1 MSRMLDAEELDISF
15 GQSDS
20 LTHRLNTLI
29 LEYADGFAIPKEL
42 VQNADDAGAT
52 EVSNLIYLIL
62 FNICILICHLFV
74 SFHDFDDYNADTS
87 TNVNNKHLWPQVCF
101 LYDER
106 ENEDAK
112 TCLLDE
118 GMKECQGPALWV
130 YNNAVFEDSDFE
142 NITKLNG
149 ATKLRQP
156 DKIGKFGLGFNAV
169 YNLTDIPSFVSRH
182 NIVIFDPHTYHLG
195 KSIKDKRKPG
205 IRIDLRRHKRNLKRF
220 GNQFKPY
227 NNIFGCNLMSENQ
240 MDSYQGTLFRLP
252 LRTRVQASRSEISS
266 KHYDDREM
274 KELLRMII
282 SSCENLLLF
291 SQNVVKVSIYH
302 LPKKGNPLTHTVEL
316 FSMEKQ
322 LMKVLRGMPTCSTPE
337 ENYRSLR
344 AASTVLRKIR
354 RDSNLEVENPIDSS
368 IIIRLN
374 SKCHDLAKQD
384 KLADAKL
391 YKDQNVSCSW
401 LLSTCMG
408 TAESLKMAIQDDS
421 LVPCVTVAA
430 RIQCLEDEV
439 FVPLQLTS
447 GAIFSFMPLPIRSG
461 LPIHIN
467 GSFAVTSNRKFLCS
481 KSEDDKFDLRPVWNE
496 FLLKDAACTAYIKTL
511 EYLASI
517 CQTNETTEFFLLWP
531 NPSHVD
537 PCCGALLTA
546 FYERLT
552 SPDSKDSLFSD
563 GNSWAPFSR
572 TMYLEFGFSNSVIG
586 RTAYEVF
593 NDLSSDLLNNNSIVA
608 FLPCWLEDIFATLS
622 NRNHLYLNSF
632 DMVRFFTEVF
642 IPNVNTISATKRD
655 KLLLHALSLENEHLN
670 DLIANHAC
678 IPVTPD
684 GSTMRSTKELVDP
697 TSPLAKMFVDQD
709 GRFPLAGSSY
719 VDSNN
724 LRLLRSIG
732 MKHEVTHFSLD
743 DLVERAIV
751 ISNLQSD
758 EVVLRSM
765 VTAVL
770 DAIAALIEF
779 GNGLKKTSFQDEF
792 RRTPFLPVMKRPQS
806 FPLPWKENYNG
817 VLLKPCEI
825 YAPESF
831 DLVCCVRPVVDVSVF
846 PATPRLEIVK
856 NYLLLNSSDQ
866 EPTIEA
872 VLGQLDVITTN
883 FLPSEGIKAKS
894 FDTVQAMCFKIYDFF
909 QQNVGRM
916 GHLNKQSLIDA
927 LKEKPF
933 IITTES
939 FLSPENIAFNFHHS
953 LCSPYLFSVPD
964 NLKRNFYD
972 LLKSVGV
979 RDQFDVS
986 DYMKALQT
994 MRLNFGDSSLDKATL
1009 RKAIHLVSSLGECMS
1024 EHHLKLEDVNKS
1036 FGIIFMPDS
1045 QGFMKPAHE
1054 LCYNEPDCKWLPS
1067 NDSSSFS
1074 HPLIPFTISKQ
1085 LGVNTN
1091 RLEVLK
1097 KHSRGIGFGQREKLT
1112 NRIRRILDG
1121 YPCDKEIL
1129 KELLQNADDAGAN
1142 EISFIKD
1149 SREHDANK
1157 IFDKS
1162 WKPLQGPSLCVYNN
1176 VAFNEEDLDAIQ
1188 KLGEGSKRNDPNK
1201 TGQYGVGFNCVYH
1214 LTDAPS
1220 FLTCGPKTPETLC
1233 VFDPHAKFVP
1243 ESTVQEPG
1251 RRFQNV
1257 DQLKTIFTDVFKCY
1271 LEDKFDLKNGTM
1283 FRLPLRNPE
1292 MAKSS
1297 EISDRVISP
1306 DDIGELFQKFASELS
1321 ECMLFMNN
1329 IRQVTLYEIDKH
1341 TGKMVVLYKVMS
1353 TINEADSENL
1363 KQFTGKISNKLSFIK
1378 SGQLKG
1384 LAQFDTSYQLI
1395 ISNDKGLSQKW
1406 LVSKSFGFD
1415 KNVEVCH
1422 KVVEA
1427 FQNKELMLMP
1437 LGGVAALLE
1446 NIGKIGKK
1454 RTNRLFC
1461 LLPLAIKSEFP
1472 VHINGHFAIDYE
1484 ARRNLWYDES
1494 ESDPKTEWNKLL
1506 FQNVVSRAY
1515 VALLQVLTSFI
1526 PQIEEQQ
1533 AQNKNSNQLNL
1544 TFYNELLPILKDDA
1558 TLYWKLCGTSIYQM
1572 IVRDKVK
1579 ILPMFTIQ
1587 TDGKP
1592 KGLPQLKWVT
1602 LGSSDN
1608 LRPMFDNLDSIAF
1621 KGNDSTNKNS
1631 INVSFQEG
1639 KVQVLREILTSLRYP
1654 LLALPLKLLECF
1666 KMSQVDVEC
1675 VTPASVINYLHL
1687 CSPSFSKCSL
1697 DKLPRPIADTSIK
1710 SMERLKILLYYFYM
1724 DEPHFFARLEGL
1736 PLLLTAD
1743 GCLRVFSSKSPIYC
1757 SEFSDIFSGQGQRFV
1772 HPSLN
1777 LEISKLQ
1784 TETSTDIFAEFN
1796 MGAFSGLLP
1805 LICSEKVY
1813 CKGSVLSEKMLE
1825 TGPFSAELLSRVW
1838 SYIRQACEN
1847 VDRKDIETFLKP
1859 VENWC
1864 LLPIK
1869 FRWPSVRDGFKQSI
1883 RGLLSVKHLKVVI
1896 DYSRNSLVSP
1906 AFKACLS
1913 KINVPDL
1920 DYDALRVRSDR
1931 GLEKNDPNFAFVRQ
1945 MISSIDDPPSLLVAM
1960 SYAMETNRAQLNL
1973 SDSSTM
1979 LKYFA
1984 SSLESWKNDSD
1995 SINLLR
2001 NLCLHVTT
2009 DEILTSLK
2017 DFEAIFLNE
2026 EIPKLNLQVWK
2037 LNSGVLFLKFNPL
2050 FTDMYLA
2057 LNCRVVSPS
2066 QMYLDFILSNMRFI
2080 EQNEW
2085 IQHVQYLKDKILN
2098 DEKNASNKSFILENL
2113 RSLEFINRGGM
2124 NRKFAKASDY
2134 FDPRN
2139 ATFKTLFS
2147 GHPEMFPPAPFN
2159 DYKWLDFL
2167 KQIGLQFCTTKELC
2181 LRFAKEIESEARKGS
2196 TELTY
2201 ERSKVLIND
2210 ILSPANLA
2218 DVEFLESISTVKF
2231 IPQAKLKSI
2240 LKNVHLSFGKTHKF
2254 ISFQEG
2260 ILEQY
2265 DVLVWTSSF
2274 LIPQWAD
2281 PFKALALHVN
2291 GHPNGPDQQPNLK
2304 NKISLALKLKDQP
2317 PLQLVITH
2325 LKNLCSC
2332 DKKSAP
2338 LKEDSEFNCFVRT
2351 DSLKKVYH
2359 HLQTRLSKQDEDD
2372 YEDVLLQIEQLSEF
2386 PCVVTNM
2393 GKNFV
2398 FPKEVVIDLRE
2409 EDQILPH
2416 LWKLP
2421 TELGELEQL
2430 FLKMGMSKK
2439 VADIHY
2445 ANVLNSLQKS
2455 VSKKKMHPN
2464 ELRVAFK
2471 AVAGLFNILHQTKI
2485 HSELLNQFELLYLPT
2500 STGYFEKSSDLIYN
2514 DEPSWTERIKK
2525 LSCPFLV
2532 NLSECGLQTKL
2543 HLEMI
2548 KLLPSHLRPQML
2560 SSVVSEVLENSI
2572 CSSPNVHTVADKLTY
2587 QLSSRAFAFGLARLI
2602 KHEHRKS
2609 THKFSNE
2616 VIESIQQQFAS
2627 LQVSGIDKVQTF
2639 LQCSGQR
2646 IPESENNS
2654 CTFVE
2659 KMSAAEDEISWK
2671 IYIDRYLKLD
2681 DELQVSISEVVNKIT
2696 GGLLKNSIHYIQP
2709 ILSCPPHT
2717 ISKVL
2722 DRLKV
2727 RPDRQNSDDI
2737 VTSILPVAGSLIP
2750 VEDHHLLKED
2760 FEEFEAGEYVGYE
2773 LDDELNGEATII
2785 YAIVVQKTHNVGGNV
2800 TQLNGISEKMN
2811 SKDESACINLKYLIN
2826 VGDERELVEVLS
2838 ADLYKF
2844 QRIDKIFKS
2853 TDSYDSPRPSPDHR
2867 SNSPC
2872 FHSNK
2877 PSPEPQSRSSLSPRA
2892 VYPTKLKLENVRRKL
2907 FGTSNGGL
2915 EDEAKK
2921 EKNSS
2926 RNHDRSP
2933 FSGSPIKSPKDSED
2947 NVFKIPIIN
2956 EELDDAKA
2964 EVANILEE
2972 AWKMPEVQRKKVVK
2986 RYFGWIHF
2994 IWKNFTPLLI
3004 VVNS

>member
-1 MSRMLDAEELDISF
+1 
-15 GQSDS
+15 
-20 LTHRLNTLI
+20 
-29 LEYADGFAIPKEL
+29 
-42 VQNADDAGAT
+42 
-52 EVSNLIYLIL
+52 
-62 FNICILICHLFV
+62 
-74 SFHDFDDYNADTS
+74 
-87 TNVNNKHLWPQVCF
+87 
-101 LYDER
+101 
-106 ENEDAK
+106 
-112 TCLLDE
+112 
-118 GMKECQGPALWV
+118 MKECQGPALWV

-182 NIVIFDPHTYHLG
+182 SIVIFDPHTHHLG

-240 MDSYQGTLFRLP
+240 TDSYQGTLFRLP

-322 LMKVLRGMPTCSTPE
+322 LMKVLKSLPTCSTPE

-354 RDSNLEVENPIDSS
+354 RDSNLEDANSIDSS

-374 SKCHDLAKQD
+374 SKCHDLAKQE
-384 KLADAKL
+384 KLADVKL
-391 YKDQNVSCSW
+391 YKDQNVSSSW

-408 TAESLKMAIQDDS
+408 SADSLKMATQDDS

-430 RIQCLEDEV
+430 RIQCLDDEV
-439 FVPLQLTS
+439 FVPLQLNS

-496 FLLKDAACTAYIKTL
+496 FLLKDAACTTYMKTL
-511 EYLASI
+511 ENLAKI
-517 CQTNETTEFFLLWP
+517 CGTNETTEFFLLWP
-531 NPSHVD
+531 NPSLAD
-537 PCCGALLTA
+537 PCCEALLMA

-552 SPDSKDSLFSD
+552 SHESKDSLFSD
-563 GNSWAPFSR
+563 GYSWAPFSR
-572 TMYLEFGFSNSVIG
+572 TMYLEFGFSNSEIG

-608 FLPCWLEDIFATLS
+608 FLPSWLEDVFANLS
-622 NRNHLYLNSF
+622 NRSHLYLNSF

-642 IPNVNTISATKRD
+642 IPNVKKISATKRD
-655 KLLLHALSLENEHLN
+655 KLLLHALSQENEHLN
-670 DLIANHAC
+670 DLMANHAC

-684 GSTMRSTKELVDP
+684 GATIRSTKELVDP
-697 TSPLAKMFVDQD
+697 TSFLAKMFVDQD

-732 MKHEVTHFSLD
+732 MRHEVTHFSWD
-743 DLVERAIV
+743 DLVERASV
-751 ISNLQSD
+751 ISNLQCD

-765 VTAVL
+765 VAAVL
-770 DAIAALIEF
+770 DAIAALIELRD
-779 GNGLKKTSFQDEF
+779 GIKKTAFQDEF
-792 RRTPFLPVMKRPQS
+792 RRTPFLPVVKRPPS
-806 FPLPWKENYNG
+806 FPLLWKENNNG

-866 EPTIEA
+866 EPTVEA
-872 VLGQLDVITTN
+872 VLEQLDVITTN

-909 QQNVGRM
+909 QQKVLRM
-916 GHLNKQSLIDA
+916 EHLNKQSLIEA
-927 LKEKPF
+927 LKKRAF

-939 FLSPENIAFNFHHS
+939 FLYPENIAFNFHHS

-986 DYMKALQT
+986 DYVKALQT
-994 MRLNFGDSSLDKATL
+994 MRMNFGDSSLDKATL

-1024 EHHLKLEDVNKS
+1024 EHHFMLEDVNKS
-1036 FGIIFMPDS
+1036 FGTIFMPDS
-1045 QGFMKPAHE
+1045 QAFMKPAHE

-1112 NRIRRILDG
+1112 NRIRRILSG
-1121 YPCDKEIL
+1121 YPYDTEIL
-1129 KELLQNADDAGAN
+1129 KELLQNADDAGAT

-1149 SREHDANK
+1149 SREHGTNK

-1162 WKPLQGPSLCVYNN
+1162 WKPLQGPALCIYNN
-1176 VAFNEEDLDAIQ
+1176 VPFNEEDLDAIQ

-1243 ESTVQEPG
+1243 ESTIQEPG

-1257 DQLKTIFTDVFKCY
+1257 DQLKNIFTDVFECY
-1271 LEDKFDLKNGTM
+1271 LEDKFDLQNGTM
-1283 FRLPLRNPE
+1283 FRLPLRNQE
-1292 MAKSS
+1292 MAKCS
-1297 EISDRVISP
+1297 EISDRVMSSK
-1306 DDIGELFQKFASELS
+1306 DIHGLFQKFSSELS
-1321 ECMLFMNN
+1321 ECMLFLNN
-1329 IRQVTLYEIDKH
+1329 IRQVTLYEIEDKR
-1341 TGKMVVLYKVMS
+1341 GEMEVKKGEMVVFYKVMS
-1353 TINEADSENL
+1353 TMNEADSTNL
-1363 KQFTGKISNKLSFIK
+1363 KQFTGKISNKLSSIK

-1384 LAQFDTSYQLI
+1384 LSQFDTSYQLV
-1395 ISNDKGLSQKW
+1395 ISDSRGASQKW

-1415 KNVEVCH
+1415 KNVDVCH
-1422 KVVEA
+1422 KVIEA

-1446 NIGKIGKK
+1446 NIGKDGKK

-1461 LLPLAIKSEFP
+1461 LLPLAIRSEFP
-1472 VHINGHFAIDYE
+1472 VHVNGHFAIDYE

-1526 PQIEEQQ
+1526 PQIEHPQT
-1533 AQNKNSNQLNL
+1533 QNKNRNPLNL

-1558 TLYWKLCGTSIYQM
+1558 TLYWKLCGTSIYQI
-1572 IVRDKVK
+1572 IVQEKLK
-1579 ILPMFTIQ
+1579 ILPMFTAQ

-1592 KGLPQLKWVT
+1592 NSLPHLKWVT
-1602 LGSSDN
+1602 LNSSEN
-1608 LRPMFDNLDSIAF
+1608 PRPMFDNLESIEF
-1621 KGNDSTNKNS
+1621 KGNFSTSKTS
-1631 INVSFQEG
+1631 INASFQDG
-1639 KVQVLREILTSLRYP
+1639 KVQVLREILMSLRYP

-1697 DKLPRPIADTSIK
+1697 DKLPRPIVDTSIK
-1710 SMERLKILLYYFYM
+1710 SLERLKVLLYYFSM
-1724 DEPHFFARLEGL
+1724 DEQHFFAHLEGL

-1757 SEFSDIFSGQGQRFV
+1757 SQFSDIFPSQGQRFV

-1777 LEISKLQ
+1777 LEISKLHA
-1784 TETSTDIFAEFN
+1784 ETSTDIIAEFD
-1796 MGAFSGLLP
+1796 MGAFSELLP
-1805 LICSEKVY
+1805 LICSENVY
-1813 CKGSVLSEKMLE
+1813 CNGSVLSGKSLE
-1825 TGPFSAELLSRVW
+1825 MGPFSTELLSRVW

-1847 VDRKDIETFLKP
+1847 VNREDIDTFLRP

-1869 FRWPSVRDGFKQSI
+1869 FRWPSVRDGNKQSI

-1896 DYSRNSLVSP
+1896 DYSKNSLVSP
-1906 AFKACLS
+1906 AFKSCLR

-1920 DYDALRVRSDR
+1920 DYEALRVRSDR
-1931 GLEKNDPNFAFVRQ
+1931 GIEKNDLNSAFVRQ

-1960 SYAMETNRAQLNL
+1960 SYAMETNHAQLNS
-1973 SDSSTM
+1973 SDSSTI

-1984 SSLESWKNDSD
+1984 SSLETWKNDSH
-1995 SINLLR
+1995 SIHLLR
-2001 NLCLHVTT
+2001 NLRLHVTT
-2009 DEILTSLK
+2009 DETLTSLK

-2026 EIPKLNLQVWK
+2026 EIPKLNLQVWALK
-2037 LNSGVLFLKFNPL
+2037 SGLLFLKFNPL

-2080 EQNEW
+2080 EQSEW
-2085 IQHVQYLKDKILN
+2085 IQHVQHLKDKILT

-2167 KQIGLQFCTTKELC
+2167 KQIGLQYSTTKELC
-2181 LRFAKEIESEARKGS
+2181 LKFAKEIESEARKGP

-2201 ERSKVLIND
+2201 ERSKVLMND
-2210 ILSPANLA
+2210 ILSPTNLA
-2218 DVEFLESISTVKF
+2218 DLEFLESISTIKF
-2231 IPQAKLKSI
+2231 IPQAKLRPI
-2240 LKNVHLSFGKTHKF
+2240 LKNVSLGYGKFQKF

-2274 LIPQWAD
+2274 LIPHWAD
-2281 PFKALALHVN
+2281 PFKALASHVN
-2291 GHPNGPDQQPNLK
+2291 GYPNGPDQQQNFK
-2304 NKISLALKLKDQP
+2304 IKISQALKLKDQP
-2317 PLQLVITH
+2317 SLQLVITH

-2332 DKKSAP
+2332 DKNSAP
-2338 LKEDSEFNCFVRT
+2338 SKEDPEFNCFVRN
-2351 DSLKKVYH
+2351 DSLKKIYH
-2359 HLQTRLSKQDEDD
+2359 HLQTRLSKQEEDD
-2372 YEDVLLQIEQLSEF
+2372 YEDVVLQIEKLSEF

-2393 GKNFV
+2393 GKTFV

-2430 FLKMGMSKK
+2430 FLKIGMAKK

-2464 ELRVAFK
+2464 ELRLAFK
-2471 AVAGLFNILHQTKI
+2471 AVSGLFNILHQTKI
-2485 HSELLNQFELLYLPT
+2485 NSELLDRLEHLYLPT
-2500 STGYFEKSSDLIYN
+2500 STGYFEKSSDMIYN
-2514 DEPSWTERIKK
+2514 DETSWTERIKK

-2548 KLLPSHLRPQML
+2548 KLLPIHLRPQML

-2572 CSSPNVHTVADKLTY
+2572 CSSPNVHTVADKLKY
-2587 QLSSRAFAFGLARLI
+2587 QMSSRAFAFGLARLI

-2616 VIESIQQQFAS
+2616 IIESIQRQFAS
-2627 LQVSGIDKVQTF
+2627 LHVSGIDKVQTF

-2659 KMSAAEDEISWK
+2659 KISTAEDEISWK
-2671 IYIDRYLKLD
+2671 IYIDRSLKLD

-2737 VTSILPVAGSLIP
+2737 VSSILPVAGTLIP

-2773 LDDELNGEATII
+2773 LDDELTGEATII
-2785 YAIVVQKTHNVGGNV
+2785 YAIVVQKINNMARNG
-2800 TQLNGISEKMN
+2800 TQLNGISEKM
-2811 SKDESACINLKYLIN
+2811 SPGVIHESACINLKYLIN
-2826 VGDERELVEVLS
+2826 VGDERDMVEVIS

-2844 QRIDKIFKS
+2844 QRIEKIFKS

-2877 PSPEPQSRSSLSPRA
+2877 PSPEPQCRLSLSPPA
-2892 VYPTKLKLENVRRKL
+2892 LYPTKMKLENVRRNL
-2907 FGTSNGGL
+2907 FGTSNGGI

-2921 EKNSS
+2921 DNNS

-2933 FSGSPIKSPKDSED
+2933 FSGSPIKSPKDAED
-2947 NVFKIPIIN
+2947 NVFRIPIIN
-2956 EELDDAKA
+2956 EELENAKA
-2964 EVANILEE
+2964 EVADILEE
-2972 AWKMPEVQRKKVVK
+2972 AWKMPEAQRKKVVK
-2986 RYFGWIHF
+2986 R
-2994 IWKNFTPLLI
+2994 
-3004 VVNS
+3004 